1 MVVALVLLVVS
12 LCLFAVAMAT
22 LWWMLH
28 AWRTPEVFR
37 SLGFGP
43 AEVGRGTRR

>member
-1 MVVALVLLVVS
+1 MVPAVALLVVS
-12 LCLFAVAMAT
+12 LCLFAIAMAT

-28 AWRTPEVFR
+28 AWRSPEVFR

-43 AEVGRGTRR
+43 WARGTWRHP